1 MDKKAE
7 IEKSLGNLKAINIAM
22 DSEGGDLLVKTYLK
36 DVLNSLDKLAYNFS
50 TYTHIELV
58 CECAKLYS
66 KLEIL
71 RTIKN
76 SKKNEIIAEND
87 LKELLELES

>member
-1 MDKKAE
+1 MDKKE
-7 IEKSLGNLKAINIAM
+7 IEKSLGNLKAINTAM
-22 DSEGGDLLVKTYLK
+22 NSEGGDILIKTYHK
-36 DVLNSLDKLAYNFS
+36 DVLMSMDKIAYNFS
-50 TYTHIELV
+50 TLSHIELV
-58 CECAKLYS
+58 SECAKLYS

-71 RTIKN
+71 RTLKN

>member
-1 MDKKAE
+1 MDKKE
-7 IEKSLGNLKAINIAM
+7 VEKAIGDLKAINIAM

-36 DVLNSLDKLAYNFS
+36 DVLNSMDKLAYNFPTLS
-50 TYTHIELV
+50 HIELV
-58 CECAKLYS
+58 SECAKLHS

-76 SKKNEIIAEND
+76 SKKNQIIAEND
-87 LKELLELES
+87 LREILELES

>member
-1 MDKKAE
+1 MSKKE
-7 IEKSLGNLKAINIAM
+7 IEETLGNLKAINIAM
-22 DSEGGDLLVKTYLK
+22 DSEGGDLLQKTYRK
-36 DVLNSLDKLAYNFS
+36 DVLMSMDKLAYNFS
-50 TYTHIELV
+50 TLTHIELV
-58 CECAKLYS
+58 SECAKLHS

-87 LKELLELES
+87 LKEILELES